1 MPFDEE
7 EKEKD
12 VWFLDHEYLENM
24 YTMFRK
30 VNGKKTS
37 ATHASA
43 SVTLVTASFAPL
55 ATTAK
60 SKVVLRIKGDGKS
73 YQFRIKDQSSA
84 YYS

>member
-30 VNGKKTS
+30 VNGKMKRFYLTARKKNS
-37 ATHASA
+37 ENVFFVVIDFQHANVS
-43 SVTLVTASFAPL
+43 LVGITQVRNCTEMIFPSMN
-55 ATTAK
+55 
-60 SKVVLRIKGDGKS
+60 
-73 YQFRIKDQSSA
+73 
-84 YYS
+84 